1 MIKMKYTI
9 TVLIFSVKFGLAF
22 SQSVITSSV
31 NYSINS
37 ERSISM
43 AIGEFVSET
52 IQGEN
57 VILTQGFYQPK
68 LLATQ
73 IDRTIA
79 SEIDATIFPNP
90 VIDVLKLHCTVQ
102 NDLNYEL
109 LSIKGT
115 SLINGI
121 IQTNETKISFRHIPA
136 GTYLLAIKKENQ
148 IIEHFKIV
156 KQ

>member
-1 MIKMKYTI
+1 MAEIKYIITI
-9 TVLIFSVKFGLAF
+9 LVFSIKFGLVF

-31 NYSINS
+31 NYSKNN
-37 ERSISM
+37 EGSISF

-57 VILTQGFYQPK
+57 VILTQGFYQSK

-73 IDRTIA
+73 IDKIIA
-79 SEIDATIFPNP
+79 SEINVTVYPNP
-90 VIDVLKLHCTVQ
+90 IKDVLKLQCNLQ
-102 NDLNYEL
+102 DDLNYEL
-109 LSIKGT
+109 FNLNGI

-121 IQTNETKISFRHIPA
+121 IQANEMNISFHHIPA

-148 IIEHFKIV
+148 MIEHFKIV